1 MKNNETR
8 KREDILIQLKN
19 KYTNIEELNNQVF
32 EEFFFNKLKEF
43 CFSTRN
49 YELSSTIQQIIK
61 RNPFQQQLT
70 YFTKVHDQ
78 KIIKRETKIQ
88 YFQEK
93 LILLLKQNRVVP
105 KILTSIKVKDNQI
118 KLKNRN
124 PPLLDDIHKAQENEE
139 YLVDEVKLDYQEK
152 DFEDLPIDQLILLSL
167 KKLEQNIEKYC
178 NPNFLCYQDVL
189 QIKDIYNK
197 MGSIDFKSNQYYEE
211 IYIIYGKFV
220 NKLNQIVT
228 GFDNEDFFRVVGP
241 LKNIILR
248 KIGKIVLS
256 ELVKNQIAL
265 PKILTQISLLQA
277 NEQSKFVQKK
287 AFELRFTHD
296 FLDQILTMPE
306 IKEFIEIFNFPYLQR
321 CTTWR
326 AIKTYYFQVI
336 ATNFREQENQTENEI
351 LSFQL
356 QEIYDNINQYSEEL
370 KKLSRFGTVA
380 KMFLQVEQRLNY
392 LLDKQVI
399 IDDCDDETKEF
410 LLIAYQ
416 LLKIRSVIYAKFN
429 KQNGEIILE
438 EPIKKKK
445 SYQKREIKLKKDLD
459 KINQKYRTMT
469 LMLANQR
476 RKISYLLKYFIQ
488 TLNSG
493 NQPYPFILGIME
505 WKRFN
510 IRATINQQSLDFLV
524 TDTVFMKFMHD
535 EYKIDISF
543 GTNQERIDK
552 IINEPYSDYVKK
564 TDSQTLGSWTQLLAK
579 QARLVNEQKELIS
592 LQIRKILSNNSFNKE
607 VDNLIQ
613 SGQTSTSYSQLISDL
628 IKIREFVNQLQ

>member
-1 MKNNETR
+1 MKTKEIR
-8 KREDILIQLKN
+8 KREDILIKLKI
-19 KYTNIEELNNQVF
+19 KYTNIEDLNNQVF

-49 YELSSTIQQIIK
+49 YELCPMIQQTIK
-61 RNPFQQQLT
+61 RNPFQQQLN
-70 YFTKVHDQ
+70 YFKEVHDQ

-88 YFQEK
+88 YFQDK
-93 LILLLKQNRVVP
+93 LIQLLKSNRVVP
-105 KILTSIKVKDNQI
+105 KILTSIKVKDNSI

-124 PPLLDDIHKAQENEE
+124 PPLLDDIHKAYENDE
-139 YLVDEVKLDYQEK
+139 YIVDEINQDMQEK
-152 DFEDLPIDQLILLSL
+152 DYDDLPIDKLILLSL
-167 KKLEQNIEKYC
+167 KKLEQNIDKYC
-178 NPNFLCYQDVL
+178 SPNFLCYQEVA
-189 QIKDIYNK
+189 QIKDTYQK
-197 MGSIDFKSNQYYEE
+197 MGSIDLKSNKNYEE
-211 IYIIYGKFV
+211 IYITYGKFV

-256 ELVKNQIAL
+256 ELVKSQIAL
-265 PKILTQISLLQA
+265 PKILTQISLLHD
-277 NEQSKFVQKK
+277 NEQSNFGQKR
-287 AFELRFTHD
+287 AFEIRFTHD

-306 IKEFIEIFNFPYLQR
+306 VKDFIEVFNFPYLQR

-326 AIKTYYFQVI
+326 AIKNYYFQVI
-336 ATNFREQENQTENEI
+336 ATNFKEQENQTENEI

-356 QEIYDNINQYSEEL
+356 QEIYENIHVHSEEL
-370 KKLSRFGTVA
+370 RKLSRFSTVA
-380 KMFLQVEQRLNY
+380 KMFIQVEQRLNY
-392 LLDKQVI
+392 LVDKKVI
-399 IDDCDDETKEF
+399 IDDYDEETKEF

-416 LLKIRSVIYAKFN
+416 LLKIKAAINAKVN
-429 KQNGEIILE
+429 KQNGDIILD

-445 SYQKREIKLKKDLD
+445 PYQKREIKDKKDLD

-524 TDTVFMKFMHD
+524 MDAVFMKFMHD
-535 EYKIDISF
+535 EYKIDISS
-543 GTNQERIDK
+543 GTSQERIDK
-552 IINEPYSDYVKK
+552 IINEPYSEYVKK

-592 LQIRKILSNNSFNKE
+592 LQIRKILNSNNFNKE
-607 VDNLIQ
+607 VDNLVQ
-613 SGQTSTSYSQLISDL
+613 SGQTSTIYTQLISDL
-628 IKIREFVNQLQ
+628 IKIREFVNQLY